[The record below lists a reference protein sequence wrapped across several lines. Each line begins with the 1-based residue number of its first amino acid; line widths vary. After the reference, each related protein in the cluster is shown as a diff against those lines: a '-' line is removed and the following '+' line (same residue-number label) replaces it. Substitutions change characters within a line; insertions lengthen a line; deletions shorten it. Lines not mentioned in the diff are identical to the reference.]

1 MGTIK
6 TFALALALSV
16 VCLGLIGEFGIETRT
31 PARAM
36 RWNQIG
42 EWSGSGKGST
52 PIFTVAASRWRIRWA
67 AQPSPNTPG
76 GRMNVYV
83 FRDGESALLE
93 APVRRWVDFTMFDV
107 GNEVLVLSG
116 RGTYWLRCD
125 CPQVEWTL
133 DVDQIVD

>member
-6 TFALALALSV
+6 TFALALALAV
-16 VCLGLIGEFGIETRT
+16 VCLGLIVGGVRT
-31 PARAM
+31 PATTM

-42 EWSGSGKGST
+42 HWSGSGKGST
-52 PIFTVAASRWRIRWA
+52 PTFTVAARRWRFRWTA
-67 AQPSPNTPG
+67 RPSPNTPG

-83 FRDGESALLE
+83 FRDGERALIEDPL
-93 APVRRWVDFTMFDV
+93 RRWVDFPV
-107 GNEVLVLSG
+107 GDEALVLSG
-116 RGTYWLRCD
+116 PGTYWLRCD